1 MLIPGLPPAGAQN
14 DAFRA
19 KTEVKPSAAT
29 EPVHDATTEQD
40 ERRRQD
46 KGRWPDRRRR
56 RRRVHTLQ
64 EQPPEER
71 ELDLP
76 KKGLLVDIEV

>member
-14 DAFRA
+14 DAFKA
-19 KTEVKPSAAT
+19 KKEVKPSAAT
-29 EPVHDATTEQD
+29 EPVHDATVEQV
-40 ERRRQD
+40 ERRRRD
-46 KGRWPDRRRR
+46 KGRWPERRR